1 MKEKIK
7 SSITYFS
14 RWELILWSASALLIA
29 AAHLAFDAGGP
40 LTLAASL
47 IGASAILLNA
57 KGNPIGQLLII
68 VFSVLYGVISYSFAY
83 YGEMATYLGMA
94 MPMAVFALI
103 AWLKNPYAGKRSEVR
118 ASRLGKN
125 ELPLMLLLTV
135 CVSAAFYFIL
145 RALNTPNLAPSTLS
159 VATSFAAAYLTFRRN
174 PWFSFVDAL
183 NDAVL
188 IVLWTLASLE
198 NARYISVIVCF
209 TVFLINDVYAFKSWL
224 KMERRQ
230 RAER

>member
-14 RWELILWSASALLIA
+14 RWELTLWSASALLIA
-29 AAHLAFDAGGP
+29 AAHLVFDAGGP

-57 KGNPIGQLLII
+57 KGNPIGQLLMI
-68 VFSVLYGVISYSFAY
+68 VFSVLYGIISYSFAY
-83 YGEMATYLGMA
+83 YGEMATYLGMT
-94 MPMAVFALI
+94 MPMAAFALI

-118 ASRLGKN
+118 ASRLCKN
-125 ELPLMLLLTV
+125 ELPLMLMLTV

-145 RALNTPNLAPSTLS
+145 RALNTANLAPSTLS

-174 PWFSFVDAL
+174 PWFSFVYAL

-209 TVFLINDVYAFKSWL
+209 TVFLINDVYAFISWL